1 MVKCGVFF
9 AVRTEF
15 LNIIYTCFGFKG
27 LILEFKISELK
38 VTINTKQT
46 YITPRM
52 LTYNIFDSAEWSAS
66 HLELFNLREIYPGTR
81 WIAIPMEP

>member
-27 LILEFKISELK
+27 L
-38 VTINTKQT
+38 
-46 YITPRM
+46 M
-52 LTYNIFDSAEWSAS
+52 
-66 HLELFNLREIYPGTR
+66 
-81 WIAIPMEP
+81 IAIVYPLAKEFEQLKAQLNRLNKE